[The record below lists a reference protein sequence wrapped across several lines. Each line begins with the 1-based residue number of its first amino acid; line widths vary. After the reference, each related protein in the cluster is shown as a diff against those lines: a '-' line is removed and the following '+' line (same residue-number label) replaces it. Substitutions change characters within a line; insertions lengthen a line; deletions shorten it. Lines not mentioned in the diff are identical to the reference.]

1 MARLYKL
8 EIQRDIINAVLYY
21 NDDGTLDLVDADS
34 GMPIEYLQKKLIIT
48 KELFEW
54 MSKYDVISFECTKE

>member
-8 EIQRDIINAVLYY
+8 EIQRDSINAILYY

-34 GMPIEYLQKKLIIT
+34 GKPIEYLQRKLNIARD
-48 KELFEW
+48 LFDW
-54 MSKYDVISFECTKE
+54 MIKYNVTSFECTKE